1 MAKILVLAAVA
12 TLASVS
18 STNAHEPHTC
28 PDGFPDA
35 PILRG
40 HIEHGDIVDE
50 TLPFSQTFELG
61 RKLVAGA
68 LNICD
73 GQGRPMTTG
82 GGDARQRGQPSFIRT
97 SAPDSNAC
105 TGCHAQPREGG
116 SGDFVTNAFVLAQT
130 LDPVTESV
138 SFEFSNERNTLGMF
152 GSGAIEMLA
161 REITVELKT
170 QADELSDGEHVLS
183 SKGVNFGVIIKGGE
197 VIASQGV
204 DTDLVIKPFHQSGV
218 VVSLREFT
226 VNAFNHH
233 NGMQAEERFDLNLDK
248 GFNSDF
254 DGDGVEREL
263 TIGDITAATIFQAAM
278 GVPIQVLPE
287 SMEEQI
293 VVNLGQTLFEDAV
306 QDGGAGCASCHI
318 PEMFLENRMFSEP
331 NPFNPQGTF
340 SDGNQSVS
348 FDLTKDGEQPRLEQ
362 SGQQGA
368 VVRAYTD
375 LKRHNLCDAED
386 TPEPIR
392 FYCNENFNQGRPE
405 QDGRPGVEY
414 FITRKLWDVASS
426 APYGHR
432 GDLTTITEAI
442 LMHGGEARTSRDI
455 FVSLPHDD
463 QAAIVQFLKTLQ
475 VIPTGNTVESAQIVD
490 VR

>member
-1 MAKILVLAAVA
+1 MNNILVLAIVA
-12 TLASVS
+12 ALASVS
-18 STNAHEPHTC
+18 SANAHEPHTC
-28 PDGFPDA
+28 PDGFPDT
-35 PILRG
+35 PTLEG
-40 HIEHGDIVDE
+40 HIKHGDIVDE
-50 TLPFSQTFELG
+50 TLPFSQIFLLG
-61 RKLVAGA
+61 RQLVVGA

-116 SGDFVTNAFVLAQT
+116 SGDFVANAFVLAQT

-138 SFEFSNERNTLGMF
+138 SADLSDERNTLGMF

-161 REITVELKT
+161 REITVELKA
-170 QADELSDGEHVLS
+170 QADQLPDGEHVLS
-183 SKGVNFGVIIKGGE
+183 SKGVNFEVTIRDGD
-197 VIASQGV
+197 VIASKGV
-204 DTDLVIKPFHQSGV
+204 DIDLVIKPFHQSGV

-233 NGMQAEERFDLNLDK
+233 HGMQAEERFDLNLDT
-248 GFNSDF
+248 GFKTDF

-278 GVPIQVLPE
+278 GVPIQVLPK

-306 QDGGAGCASCHI
+306 QDGGIGCSSCHI
-318 PEMFLENRMFSEP
+318 PEMFLENRVFSEP
-331 NPFNPQGTF
+331 NPFNPEGTF
-340 SDGNQSVS
+340 SDGNLSVS
-348 FDLTKDGEQPRLEQ
+348 FDLTKDGEQPRLEV
-362 SGQQGA
+362 SGRNGA
-368 VVRAYTD
+368 VVRSYTD
-375 LKRHNLCDAED
+375 LKRHNLCDAQD
-386 TPEPIR
+386 FPNPIR
-392 FYCNENFNQGRPE
+392 FFCNENFSQGRPE
-405 QDGRPGVEY
+405 QDGRPGAEF
-414 FITRKLWDVASS
+414 FITRKLWDVGSS

-442 LMHGGEARTSRDI
+442 LMHGGEARTSRDK
-455 FVSLPHDD
+455 FVSLPFDD
-463 QAAIVQFLKTLQ
+463 KSAIVQFLKTLQ
-475 VIPTGNTVESAQIVD
+475 VTPTT
-490 VR
+490 R